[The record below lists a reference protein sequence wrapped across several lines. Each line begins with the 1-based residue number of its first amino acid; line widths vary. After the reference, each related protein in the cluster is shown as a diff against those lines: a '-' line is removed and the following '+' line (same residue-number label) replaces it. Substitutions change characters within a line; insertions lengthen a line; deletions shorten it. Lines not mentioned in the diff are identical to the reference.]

1 MTPTIS
7 SSPRARVAPP
17 PSPAPRFR
25 LRAFFG
31 AWAAFQFEG
40 AAHAPKKANARNA
53 RPGRSE
59 AGATARNGDRLR
71 FGSGVAQVAG
81 VERVAVG
88 TRVVVGALMAVA
100 ALGGCAHQQ
109 TAPAK
114 QGPPPPTAA
123 ELPPPDSIPGTFALR
138 QKLTATSPKGGGS
151 FEAVLQRQPGTLTL
165 VGLTPYGSRAF
176 LLQQTKGDVS
186 FTKYVPR
193 DLPFAPT
200 FLLLD
205 IHRVL
210 ATWIG
215 PPLVTGGRSGQVGDE
230 TIHERWQDG
239 KLVERTFTNAKAQPP
254 GTITITYAGYGASNV
269 ANIATHITLRNAR
282 LDYRVDIETV
292 PFQ

>member
-1 MTPTIS
+1 M
-7 SSPRARVAPP
+7 
-17 PSPAPRFR
+17 
-25 LRAFFG
+25 
-31 AWAAFQFEG
+31 
-40 AAHAPKKANARNA
+40 
-53 RPGRSE
+53 
-59 AGATARNGDRLR
+59 
-71 FGSGVAQVAG
+71 AQVAG
-81 VERVAVG
+81 VVRVAVG
-88 TRVVVGALMAVA
+88 TRVLVGALMAVA

-114 QGPPPPTAA
+114 QGPAPPTAA
-123 ELPPPDSIPGTFALR
+123 ELPPPDSIPGTFSLR
-138 QKLTATSPKGGGS
+138 QKLTATSAKGGGS
-151 FEAVLQRQPGTLTL
+151 FEAVLQKQPGTLTL

-215 PPLVTGGRSGQVGDE
+215 PPLVTGERSGQAGDE

-239 KLVERTFTNAKAQPP
+239 KLVERTFTNAESTTAGHDHDHVCGLRCVEHRERRDAHYTPECTPGLPGRHRDGAIPVTSCCKFVAPCLSRFRSPP
-254 GTITITYAGYGASNV
+254 
-269 ANIATHITLRNAR
+269 TL
-282 LDYRVDIETV
+282 
-292 PFQ
+292 Q